1 MGRILY
7 IVAREH
13 PLLCGYLMAK
23 VDARSPDGHS
33 VEIKLDERKSER
45 RRQSQERAPERRR
58 NEQRRQPSLDHELRS
73 RGYATVVQHED
84 SQGRAGGPVAGRAL
98 SWRPRSTRGQRTA
111 RAWRR
116 NGVRWALRAAVLLA
130 AVGLSI
136 VVARSIHPTANPSDS
151 MTGSMTGPKTGQ
163 PAPRVQEQ
171 SALPATLPTGP
182 VSQANRP
189 TPTPPSP
196 PTPVRVI
203 PARISG
209 VVLSVDEKART
220 LVLEDRGAAPELRR
234 LRVGLAPDTRI
245 AFSERDSQLVDF
257 KDTAI
262 TLSEVRSGDFVVVDL
277 KRSEGTPLARSIVV
291 TFRANQGAGGP
302 TRPPN

>member
-33 VEIKLDERKSER
+33 VEIKLDERKTER
-45 RRQSQERAPERRR
+45 RRQSEGRALERRR
-58 NEQRRQPSLDHELRS
+58 SEQRRQPSLDPELRS

-84 SQGRAGGPVAGRAL
+84 TQGRAAGLVAGRAL
-98 SWRPRSTRGQRTA
+98 GWRPRSTRGQRTA

-136 VVARSIHPTANPSDS
+136 VVARSIYPTANPSGS
-151 MTGSMTGPKTGQ
+151 MPGSVTGSKTGQ
-163 PAPRVQEQ
+163 PAPRVQEK

-203 PARISG
+203 PARVSG

-220 LVLEDRGAAPELRR
+220 LVLEDRGAAPELQR

-245 AFSERDSQLVDF
+245 ALSERDSQLVDF

-291 TFRANQGAGGP
+291 TFRANRGAGGP
-302 TRPPN
+302 TRPAN

>member
-33 VEIKLDERKSER
+33 VEIKLDERKTER
-45 RRQSQERAPERRR
+45 RRQSQGRAPERRR
-58 NEQRRQPSLDHELRS
+58 SEQRRQPSLDHELRS

-84 SQGRAGGPVAGRAL
+84 SQGRVGGPVAGRAL
-98 SWRPRSTRGQRTA
+98 GWRPRSTRGQRTA

-136 VVARSIHPTANPSDS
+136 VVARSIHPTADPSGS
-151 MTGSMTGPKTGQ
+151 MTGSKTGQ
-163 PAPRVQEQ
+163 PAPRVQEK

-203 PARISG
+203 PARVSG

-245 AFSERDSQLVDF
+245 ALSERDSQLVDF

-277 KRSEGTPLARSIVV
+277 KRLEGTPLARSIVV

-302 TRPPN
+302 PRPAN

>member
-33 VEIKLDERKSER
+33 VEIKLDERKAER
-45 RRQSQERAPERRR
+45 RRQSQARAPERRR
-58 NEQRRQPSLDHELRS
+58 NEQRRQPSLDHELRA

-84 SQGRAGGPVAGRAL
+84 SQSRASGPVAGRAL
-98 SWRPRSTRGQRTA
+98 GWRPRSTRGQRTA

-116 NGVRWALRAAVLLA
+116 NGVRWALRAGVLLA
-130 AVGLSI
+130 VVGLSI
-136 VVARSIHPTANPSDS
+136 VVARSIHPTANPSGFV
-151 MTGSMTGPKTGQ
+151 TGSVTGQ
-163 PAPRVQEQ
+163 PAPRVEER

-182 VSQANRP
+182 ISQANRP

-196 PTPVRVI
+196 PTPVRVV
-203 PARISG
+203 PARVSG

-245 AFSERDSQLVDF
+245 ALSERDSQLVDF

-291 TFRANQGAGGP
+291 TLRANQGAGGP
-302 TRPPN
+302 TRPAN